1 MHFISFFLQYTRGSY
16 VAFVLSISKL
26 QRKCW
31 CVAKFLTKLCFSLR
45 SLRFQWLKMLKDA
58 LHINL
63 GRSIDWLTSAEINL
77 KSCVILKSGFIK
89 NTLPQIIFH
98 LISFICISCC
108 NIIHYVL
115 QKKNVDKC
123 IQTENRS
130 ITVTRKTDSLNP
142 CGSLS
147 KFWDMIWR

>member
-1 MHFISFFLQYTRGSY
+1 M
-16 VAFVLSISKL
+16 AFVLSISKL

-31 CVAKFLTKLCFSLR
+31 CVAKFLAKLFFALR

-63 GRSIDWLTSAEINL
+63 GRSIDWLTSAEIKCNF
-77 KSCVILKSGFIK
+77 KSCIILKSGFIK
-89 NTLPQIIFH
+89 NALPQIIFH

-115 QKKNVDKC
+115 PKKKKVDKC

-130 ITVTRKTDSLNP
+130 ITVTRKTNSLNP
-142 CGSLS
+142 YGSFS
-147 KFWDMIWR
+147 KFWDMLWR